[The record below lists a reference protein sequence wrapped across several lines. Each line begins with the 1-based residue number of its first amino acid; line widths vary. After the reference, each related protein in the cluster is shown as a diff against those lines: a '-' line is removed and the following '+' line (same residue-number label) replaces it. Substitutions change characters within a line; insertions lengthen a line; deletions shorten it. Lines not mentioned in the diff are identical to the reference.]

1 MMEVAVSL
9 FVFALLLTCLGMT
22 LNHFG
27 KINKYL
33 LAKQQ
38 CTAAAQGML
47 DSIAVR
53 GEKISAEDI
62 QRLWPN
68 VSLSVQHSDGSG
80 QWEGLELVKVTA
92 IDKSAVKEVK
102 IELCKYILPRKGG

>member
-1 MMEVAVSL
+1 MRIKTKKRSGFLMMEVAVSL

-62 QRLWPN
+62 QRLWPKHGGN
-68 VSLSVQHSDGSG
+68 CGKRMRNSRSLYRVQ
-80 QWEGLELVKVTA
+80 
-92 IDKSAVKEVK
+92 KSFTH
-102 IELCKYILPRKGG
+102 